1 MLKKT
6 LPKTKYLFN
15 KNEMLGLVL
24 IALQKNVLILV
35 LLFLWVAPHT
45 TVSQDKKPKVALVL
59 SGGGAK
65 GIAHIPTLQMLDSLG
80 IVPDLVVGNSMGSI
94 VGALYAMGYSGDS
107 IANIA
112 KNARW
117 DDLIGGGVSLRTVS
131 AEEKFEFRRYLVEFN
146 WADGNLKLG
155 NFLLNDQNLRDFIS
169 TLTYPSY
176 NTSNF
181 DELAIPFRAV
191 ATDIVNGKEV
201 ILDRGSLGFA
211 MRASMSIPGVF
222 SPVRYKETLLVDGGL
237 LNNFPVDIAKDMGAD
252 IIIGSDVGGGMASKE
267 KLNSF
272 TALMFQA
279 GMMTSNLKIPQNRE
293 LCDILIDH
301 TPNLTYSTA
310 DFLRS
315 DIIYEEGKIAVHRNM
330 NSLIALSER
339 LKKYEQ
345 RPHQLPVV
353 QKRVSLD
360 SVVYHGIS
368 DNNLALVRA
377 RTNIK
382 AHKSYSI
389 SDIMDGVNRAMGTTI
404 FSQITYN
411 PIVDKDSIQLHLHG
425 IERSQHQVKGSL
437 HYDGDNGVGV
447 IVNYTGRNIIGNASR
462 SLVTL
467 DIADQP
473 KFRIQ
478 HQKNFGHDRD
488 WWWRSEAFGHRL
500 RQKVFVGGKY
510 ADDISYR
517 YFNFDNQFNRNLSS
531 LRSYV
536 GFGLKFHNTRLSPT
550 IDSDVKDNVL
560 QINKYKNS
568 DTELYA
574 HYRYNSM
581 NDVHY
586 ATHGA
591 ILKGYLGRSLHNS
604 LEVIS
609 SDVNVPDINGSTN
622 EYTRIGLD
630 YEKRF
635 RVNDRSAGILGLSG
649 HFIFEDVQSR
659 DDLSFSEL
667 GLNSKYFIG
676 GNSNNPG
683 NDNFVFPGLH
693 QGELSV
699 TQFAKLKL
707 GLQINALNK
716 VYITPHID
724 MASVGF
730 GRFKDYLED
739 AFIPKGDWSESIEP
753 SILMSAGTTFSYN
766 SILGP
771 INFDVSWVNSTDR
784 VRFFI
789 GIGYQFNV
797 SD

>member
-1 MLKKT
+1 MW
-6 LPKTKYLFN
+6 
-15 KNEMLGLVL
+15 
-24 IALQKNVLILV
+24 A
-35 LLFLWVAPHT
+35 APQT
-45 TVSQDKKPKVALVL
+45 SVSQDKKPKVALVL

-65 GIAHIPTLQMLDSLG
+65 GIAHIPTLQMLDSLN

-107 IANIA
+107 IATIA

-117 DDLIGGGVSLRTVS
+117 DDLIGGGVSLGDVS

-169 TLTYPSY
+169 SFTYPVY
-176 NTSNF
+176 NMDNF
-181 DELAIPFRAV
+181 DDLAIPYRAV
-191 ATDIVNGKEV
+191 ATDIVNGREV
-201 ILDRGSLGFA
+201 ILDKGSLGFA

-237 LNNFPVDIAKDMGAD
+237 MNNFPVDIAKDMGAD
-252 IIIGSDVGGGMASKE
+252 IIIGSDVGGGMATKE

-272 TALMFQA
+272 SSLMFQA
-279 GMMTSNLKIPQNRE
+279 GMMTSNLKNPQNRE

-301 TPNLTYSTA
+301 TPNLSYSTA

-315 DIIYEEGKIAVHRNM
+315 NIIYEEGKIAVHQNL

-339 LKKYEQ
+339 LKNYEQ
-345 RPHQLPVV
+345 RPHKLPVIEK
-353 QKRVSLD
+353 QLSLD
-360 SVVYHGIS
+360 TIAYHGIS
-368 DNNLALVRA
+368 ENNLALVRA
-377 RTNIK
+377 RTNIR
-382 AHKSYSI
+382 ANTPYSI
-389 SDIMDGVNRAMGTTI
+389 TDIMDGVNRAMGTTI

-411 PIVDKDSIQLHLHG
+411 PIIYGDKLQLHLNG

-447 IVNYTGRNIIGNASR
+447 IANYTGRNIIGNASR
-462 SLVTL
+462 SLVTI

-473 KFRIQ
+473 KFRVQ

-488 WWWRSEAFGHRL
+488 WWWRTEAFGQKL

-510 ADDISYR
+510 ADDIRYR

-536 GFGLKFHNTRLSPT
+536 GLGLKFHNTRLRPT
-550 IDSDVKDNVL
+550 IDSELKDNVL
-560 QINKYKNS
+560 QISKYRNN

-581 NDVHY
+581 NDVHF
-586 ATHGA
+586 AKQGA
-591 ILKGYLGRSLHNS
+591 ILKGYLGRSLHNN

-609 SDVNVPDINGSTN
+609 SDPTVKDVNGSTN

-635 RVNDRSAGILGLSG
+635 RLNHRSVGILGLSG
-649 HFIFEDVQSR
+649 HFIFEDAQSG

-667 GLNSKYFIG
+667 GLNSKYFLG
-676 GNSNNPG
+676 GNSYNPG

-699 TQFAKLKL
+699 TQFAKFKL
-707 GLQINALNK
+707 GLQVNALNK

-730 GRFKDYLED
+730 GRFNEYLED
-739 AFIPKGDWSESIEP
+739 AFIPKGSWPDSTEP

-771 INFDVSWVNSTDR
+771 INFDISWVNSTDR

-789 GIGYQFNV
+789 GIGYQFNA